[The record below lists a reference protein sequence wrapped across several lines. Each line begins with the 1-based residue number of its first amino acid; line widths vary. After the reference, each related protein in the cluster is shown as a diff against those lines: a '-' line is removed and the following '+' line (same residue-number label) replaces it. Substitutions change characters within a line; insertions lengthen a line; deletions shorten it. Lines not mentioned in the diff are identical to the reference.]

1 MGMQL
6 SEFAAWARNRKVLA
20 TLLVTV
26 TLAIG
31 IVIGT
36 VASGRVGASHPTAV
50 GADATPLAIPDP
62 VQLSSA
68 FASIVTKVQPAVVNI
83 STTQVIERRGP
94 GKAIPRGHGQMGPQ
108 APQAPG
114 DDQEQQPFQD
124 FFNRFFDFPDQ
135 GPTAE
140 RSLGS
145 GVIVDKKGYILTN
158 NHVVDQATKVQV
170 TLNGDQTPY
179 TAKVIGTD
187 EETDL
192 AVIKIDVGHDLPAAK
207 LGNSDAVQVGD
218 WALAIGNPFGF
229 LQGSVTAG
237 IISAK
242 DRGNVGQQFQRFL
255 QTDAAINPGNS
266 GGPLVNMSGQVVGI
280 NTAIITGGHGNE
292 GVGFALPSNTA
303 IGVYNQLIASGKVTR
318 GSIGVS
324 FTETQGSNP
333 IVLKELGAPYGI
345 VLQRVES
352 GSPAEKAGLQSGD
365 VITSVNGKPVH
376 TGSDLVNPIASTTVG
391 GSIRVTYVRDK
402 KEHEATLTVADR
414 TKIFPD
420 RTANGGNNDNGPTPV
435 EFGLRVED
443 LGTDRARRAG
453 FEDMKG
459 VLVTEVDPASFA
471 EDIGFVRGDVITE
484 VNHSTVSS
492 VSEYRRVV
500 SGLKPGENVLFK
512 IRRRTGG
519 DQFDTVFLAGAV
531 PAPEK

>member
-6 SEFAAWARNRKVLA
+6 REFAAWARNRKILA
-20 TLLVTV
+20 TLLMTL

-31 IVIGT
+31 MVIGT
-36 VASGRVGASHPTAV
+36 VISGRVGASHPAAGT
-50 GADATPLAIPDP
+50 DATPLAIPDP

-68 FASIVTKVQPAVVNI
+68 FASIVSKVSPAVVNI
-83 STTQVIERRGP
+83 STTQIIERNG
-94 GKAIPRGHGQMGPQ
+94 PRGRNAPRNREQMGPQ
-108 APQAPG
+108 
-114 DDQEQQPFQD
+114 DDPNQQPFQD

-135 GPTAE
+135 GPSAE

-170 TLNGDQTPY
+170 AFDGAPTLYN
-179 TAKVIGTD
+179 AKVIGTD

-192 AVIKIDVGHDLPAAK
+192 AVIKIEVGHDLPTAK
-207 LGNSDAVQVGD
+207 LGNSDGVQVGD
-218 WALAIGNPFGF
+218 WVLAIGNPFGF

-266 GGPLVNMSGQVVGI
+266 GGPLVNMSGQVIGI

-303 IGVYNQLIASGKVTR
+303 IGVYNQLIANGRVTR

-345 VLQRVES
+345 VLQRVEP

-376 TGSDLVNPIASTTVG
+376 TGNDLVSPIASTAVG
-391 GSIRVTYVRDK
+391 NSIHVTYVRDK
-402 KEHEATLTVADR
+402 KEHEASLTVADR

-420 RTANGGNNDNGPTPV
+420 RTANGGNTDNEPTPV

-443 LGTDRARRAG
+443 LGTERARRAG
-453 FEDMKG
+453 FENIKG

-471 EDIGFVRGDVITE
+471 EDIGFARGDVITE
-484 VNHSTVSS
+484 VNHTAVSS
-492 VSEYRRVV
+492 VSEYRRAVT
-500 SGLKPGENVLFK
+500 GLKSGQDVLFK
-512 IRRRTGG
+512 VRRRTGN
-519 DQFDTVFLAGAV
+519 DQFDTVYLAGAV

>member
-6 SEFAAWARNRKVLA
+6 SELAAWARNRKILA

-36 VASGRVGASHPTAV
+36 VASGRVGASHPAAGT
-50 GADATPLAIPDP
+50 DATPLAIPDP

-68 FASIVTKVQPAVVNI
+68 FASIVAKVQPAVVNI
-83 STTQVIERRGP
+83 STTQVIERRGS
-94 GKAIPRGHGQMGPQ
+94 GRNTPRGRGQMGPQ
-108 APQAPG
+108 GPDEQ
-114 DDQEQQPFQD
+114 DQQPFQD

-170 TLNGDQTPY
+170 TLNGESTPY

-192 AVIKIDVGHDLPAAK
+192 AVIKIDVGHELPAAK

-303 IGVYNQLIASGKVTR
+303 IGVYNQLIANGKVTR

-345 VLQRVES
+345 VLQRVEA

-365 VITSVNGKPVH
+365 VITSVNGKPIH
-376 TGSDLVNPIASTTVG
+376 TGSDLVNPIASTAVG
-391 GSIRVTYVRDK
+391 NSIRVTYIRDK
-402 KEHEATLTVADR
+402 KEHEASLTVADR

-420 RTANGGNNDNGPTPV
+420 RTANGGNSDNGPTPV

-500 SGLKPGENVLFK
+500 SGLRTGENVLFK

-519 DQFDTVFLAGAV
+519 EQFDTVFLAGAV

>member
-6 SEFAAWARNRKVLA
+6 REFAAWARNRKILA

-31 IVIGT
+31 MVIGT
-36 VASGRVGASHPTAV
+36 VISGHVGASHPGLAS
-50 GADATPLAIPDP
+50 DATPLAIPDP

-68 FASIVTKVQPAVVNI
+68 FASIVAKVQPAVVNI
-83 STTQVIERRGP
+83 STTQVIEHRGQ
-94 GKAIPRGHGQMGPQ
+94 GRSTPRGRGQTP
-108 APQAPG
+108 PNE
-114 DDQEQQPFQD
+114 DQDQQPFQD

-145 GVIVDKKGYILTN
+145 GVIVDRKGYILTN

-179 TAKVIGTD
+179 TAKVIGVD

-192 AVIKIDVGHDLPAAK
+192 AVIKIEVGHELPAAK

-303 IGVYNQLIASGKVTR
+303 IGVYNQLIANGKVTR

-376 TGSDLVNPIASTTVG
+376 TGSDLVNPIASTAVG
-391 GSIRVTYVRDK
+391 NSIRVTYIRDK
-402 KEHEATLTVADR
+402 KEHEASLTVADR

-420 RTANGGNNDNGPTPV
+420 RTASGGNGDNGQTPV

-453 FEDMKG
+453 FENIKG

-484 VNHSTVSS
+484 INHTAVSS
-492 VSEYRRVV
+492 VADYRRVV
-500 SGLKPGENVLFK
+500 SGMKTGQDVLFK

-519 DQFDTVFLAGAV
+519 DQFDTVYLAGAV
-531 PAPEK
+531 PAPEN

>member
-20 TLLVTV
+20 SLLVTV

-36 VASGRVGASHPTAV
+36 VASGRVGASHPAAAGT
-50 GADATPLAIPDP
+50 DATPLVIPDP

-68 FASIVTKVQPAVVNI
+68 FASIVTRVQPAVVNI

-94 GKAIPRGHGQMGPQ
+94 GKAVPRGRGQVPQGPQ
-108 APQAPG
+108 GPG
-114 DDQEQQPFQD
+114 DDQDQQPFQD

-170 TLNGDQTPY
+170 TLNGEQTPY

-192 AVIKIDVGHDLPAAK
+192 AVIKIEVGHELPAAK

-266 GGPLVNMSGQVVGI
+266 GGPLVNMSGQVIGI

-324 FTETQGSNP
+324 FQEDLGTNP
-333 IVLKELGAPYGI
+333 ITLKELGAPYGVVI
-345 VLQRVES
+345 MNVEP
-352 GSPAEKAGLQSGD
+352 GGPAEKAGLKSGD
-365 VITSVNGKPVH
+365 VITTVNGTPIK
-376 TGSDLVNPIASTTVG
+376 TGNDLVNPIAAAPL
-391 GSIRVTYVRDK
+391 GSKVKLNYVRDRAQ
-402 KEHEATLTVADR
+402 KETTAVVEDR
-414 TKIFPD
+414 THVFPKQAG
-420 RTANGGNNDNGPTPV
+420 RLNNQQGETGPA
-435 EFGLRVED
+435 EFGLRVDSLTPERAARV
-443 LGTDRARRAG
+443 GMEGQRGVVVTD
-453 FEDMKG
+453 
-459 VLVTEVDPASFA
+459 VDPASFA
-471 EDIGFVRGDVITE
+471 DDLGFTRGDVITE
-484 VNHSTVSS
+484 INREPITS
-492 VSEYRRVV
+492 VDDYKKSVAK
-500 SGLKPGENVLFK
+500 LKPGTNVVFK
-512 IRRRTGG
+512 VLRRGDADRT
-519 DQFDTVFLAGAV
+519 FTVFLPGVV
-531 PAPEK
+531 PAENQQ

>member
-1 MGMQL
+1 MGTQL
-6 SEFAAWARNRKVLA
+6 REFAAWARNRKIMA

-31 IVIGT
+31 MLIGT
-36 VASGRVGASHPTAV
+36 VISGRVGASHPAA
-50 GADATPLAIPDP
+50 GSDATPLAIPDP

-68 FASIVTKVQPAVVNI
+68 FASIVSKVAPAVVNI
-83 STTQVIERRGP
+83 STTQVIERHGTGRG
-94 GKAIPRGHGQMGPQ
+94 APRNRGQMGPQ
-108 APQAPG
+108 
-114 DDQEQQPFQD
+114 DDQNDQPFQD
-124 FFNRFFDFPDQ
+124 FFNRFFDFPEQ
-135 GPTAE
+135 GPSAE

-170 TLNGDQTPY
+170 VFDGDATPY
-179 TAKVIGTD
+179 TARVIGTD

-192 AVIKIDVGHDLPAAK
+192 AVIKIDVGHDLPVAR
-207 LGNSDAVQVGD
+207 LGNSDSVQVGD

-266 GGPLVNMSGQVVGI
+266 GGPLVNMAGQVIGI

-303 IGVYNQLIASGKVTR
+303 IGVYNQLVANGKVTR

-324 FTETQGSNP
+324 FTEAQGSNP

-345 VLQRVES
+345 VLQRVEP
-352 GSPAEKAGLQSGD
+352 GSPAEKAGLLAGD
-365 VITSVNGKPVH
+365 VITSVNGKPVR
-376 TGSDLVNPIASTTVG
+376 TGNDLVNPIASTPVG
-391 GSIRVTYVRDK
+391 GSVRVTYVRDK
-402 KEHEATLTVADR
+402 KEHEASLTVQDR

-443 LGTDRARRAG
+443 LGTERARRAG
-453 FEDMKG
+453 FENIKG

-484 VNHSTVSS
+484 VNHTTVSS
-492 VSEYRRVV
+492 VNEYRRVV
-500 SGLKPGENVLFK
+500 SELKVGQDVLFK
-512 IRRRTGG
+512 VRRRTGN
-519 DQFDTVFLAGAV
+519 DQFDTVYLAGAV

>member
-1 MGMQL
+1 MGEQL
-6 SEFAAWARNRKVLA
+6 REFGAWMRNRKILA
-20 TLLVTV
+20 TLLVTI

-31 IVIGT
+31 MLIGT
-36 VASGRVGASHPTAV
+36 IISGRAGASHPAV
-50 GADATPLAIPDP
+50 GAGGTPLAIPDP

-68 FASIVTKVQPAVVNI
+68 FATIVKQVQPAVVNI
-83 STTQVIERRGP
+83 STTQVIERH
-94 GKAIPRGHGQMGPQ
+94 GKGKN
-108 APQAPG
+108 APG
-114 DDQEQQPFQD
+114 QRNRGGEMAPPDGQDQDQQPFQD

-135 GPTAE
+135 GPQAE

-145 GVIVDKKGYILTN
+145 GVIVDKKGFILTN

-170 TLNGDQTPY
+170 TLNGEQTQY
-179 TAKVIGTD
+179 TAKVIGID

-192 AVIKIDVGHDLPAAK
+192 AILKIEVGHDLPYAK
-207 LGNSDAVQVGD
+207 LGNSDSVQVGD

-242 DRGNVGQQFQRFL
+242 DRGNVGQQFQRFI

-266 GGPLVNMSGQVVGI
+266 GGPLVDMAGQVIGI

-303 IGVYNQLIASGKVTR
+303 IGVYNQIISNGKVTR

-333 IVLKELGAPYGI
+333 IVLKELGATYGI
-345 VLQRVES
+345 VLQRVEA

-376 TGSDLVNPIASTTVG
+376 NGNDLVNPIASTPI
-391 GSIRVTYVRDK
+391 GSAVHVTYLRDK
-402 KEHEATLTVADR
+402 KEHDASITVADR

-420 RTANGGNNDNGPTPV
+420 RTVNGGGNDNGPTPA
-435 EFGLRVED
+435 EFGLRLED

-453 FEDMKG
+453 YENMKG
-459 VLVTEVDPASFA
+459 ALVTAVDPASFA
-471 EDIGFVRGDVITE
+471 EDVGFTRGDVITE
-484 VNHSTVSS
+484 VNHAPVNS
-492 VSEYRRVV
+492 VAEYRRAVA
-500 SGLKPGENVLFK
+500 GLKAGQDVLFK
-512 IRRRTGG
+512 VQRRSGS
-519 DQFDTVFLAGAV
+519 DQFDTVYLAGVV